1 LPHKLNEYQDQLEE
15 SKKNSE
21 RTEKQLSETLAEN
34 KSLSEP
40 LTSAQATVD
49 SLRRQLANYAKDKT
63 SLASSKA
70 RSKTLEERNKELVWE
85 NEVLQQRF
93 EQAVKERA
101 DLFAEFTDRVRD
113 VRQKTGF
120 KNLVSTTFDVV
131 LSRYL
136 QSAKVLEQKLSTI
149 SASLE
154 KKELVLSEVLTHSNR
169 DPAAVHAM
177 NQKLEE
183 VLDNKNNLIKDLQWE
198 ADRAIKVWTHRRI
211 THRRINSVH
220 T

>member
-120 KNLVSTTFDVV
+120 KNLVRSTFYVV
-131 LSRYL
+131 WSIYL

-177 NQKLEE
+177 YQKLEE

-198 ADRAIKVWTHRRI
+198 ADRAIKVCTHHRI

-220 T
+220 I